1 MSYDGFAIRAEGLSK
16 TYMVFDHPLDRLKQF
31 VWGGRR
37 QFGRSFNALS
47 DVSFELPKGS
57 VLGIVGSN
65 GAGKS
70 TLLQLICNT
79 LTPTSGSIQVGGRV
93 AALLELGA
101 GFSPEFSGRE
111 NIYLSAAIQGLP
123 SNDMSAL
130 VEDIIEFSGVRDF
143 IDQPVKTYSSGMYV
157 RLAFAIATSINPDV
171 LVIDEALSVGD
182 GAFAR
187 KSFDRIMALR
197 AQGTTILFCSHAMY
211 HIEAIC
217 DHALWLRDGRVEML
231 DKPAR
236 VISDYTT
243 FLDKKAV
250 PATIKAEP
258 GTETRESHQPGCAR
272 IAGVEVSVNGRH
284 GRELELHSGQD
295 TLSIRVR
302 FNSDPALPCPSLGIG
317 IISASGIA
325 ITSAGNFNEGLVL
338 NRRPDGKG
346 EGCLTFPDLPLLK
359 GDYYISIFLFCE
371 NGIHIYDHA
380 ERYAM
385 IRVSQLGLEQGVVA
399 LPHRWE

>member
-1 MSYDGFAIRAEGLSK
+1 MSCESLAIKAEALSK
-16 TYMVFDHPLDRLKQF
+16 TYMVFEHPLDRLKQF

-37 QFGRSFNALS
+37 QFGRRFDALS
-47 DVSFELPKGS
+47 DVSFDLPKGS

-70 TLLQLICNT
+70 TLLQLVCNT
-79 LTPTSGSIQVGGRV
+79 LAPSSGQIRVEGRV

-111 NIYLSAAIQGLP
+111 NIYLSAAIQGI
-123 SNDMSAL
+123 SSADMSAL
-130 VEDIIEFSGVRDF
+130 VEEIIDFSGVRDF

-157 RLAFAIATSINPDV
+157 RLAFAIATTINPDV

-187 KSFDRIMALR
+187 KSFDRIMSLR

-217 DHALWLRDGRVEML
+217 DRALWLRDGRVEML

-236 VISDYTT
+236 VISDYTS
-243 FLDKKAV
+243 FLDRKAV
-250 PATIKAEP
+250 LPAAVAGPVQKQEACL
-258 GTETRESHQPGCAR
+258 PGCAR
-272 IAGVEVSVNGRH
+272 IAAIEVSVSGRL

-295 TLSIRVR
+295 SLAIRVR

-317 IISASGIA
+317 IISASGITIA
-325 ITSAGNFNEGLVL
+325 SAGNFNEGLVL
-338 NRRPDGKG
+338 SRDAAGRG
-346 EGCLTFPDLPLLK
+346 EGCLVFPDLPLLK
-359 GDYYISIFLFCE
+359 GDYYVSIFLFCE

-385 IRVSQLGLEQGVVA
+385 IRVTQLGLEQGVVA

>member
-1 MSYDGFAIRAEGLSK
+1 MSYDGLAIRAEALSK

-31 VWGGRR
+31 AWGGRR
-37 QFGRSFNALS
+37 QFGRCFNALS

-70 TLLQLICNT
+70 TLLQLICKT

-123 SNDMSAL
+123 STDMSAL
-130 VEDIIEFSGVRDF
+130 VEEIIEFSGVRDF

-197 AQGTTILFCSHAMY
+197 ARGTTILFCSHAMY

-236 VISDYTT
+236 VISDYTS
-243 FLDKKAV
+243 FLDRKALPV
-250 PATIKAEP
+250 QTEPVAE
-258 GTETRESHQPGCAR
+258 GRESTTLPGCAR
-272 IAGVEVSVNGRH
+272 IAGIEVSVNGRLA
-284 GRELELHSGQD
+284 RELELHSGRD
-295 TLSIRVR
+295 TLSVRVR

-317 IISASGIA
+317 IISASGIT

-338 NRRPDGKG
+338 NRRPDGRG

-385 IRVSQLGLEQGVVA
+385 IRVTQLGLEQGVVA